1 MPQTEKRRRDNG
13 GRYRPVSPAEQAPQ
27 HPAEGVAGR
36 RKRCADRKH
45 HCHGSDRAG
54 RPDQSAPP
62 RSAAQANLLPAEP
75 GPPGDRQ
82 EHGGTGRP
90 EHQRR
95 MRHPDI
101 DHVDD
106 REKGDY
112 DGNCPAKAPRRLAG
126 CFRHASPLPAAREN
140 ADESRAHS
148 VTRWRNQAYPRSTPI
163 CRSPKWMPGNRTGQ
177 ARTGRPS
184 PEAVPYCV
192 GRADQGTFQG
202 CHGRE
207 APAGARSWGSV
218 NCPAPASSYWEASS

>member
-27 HPAEGVAGR
+27 HPAEGDLLEHHRAQRDEQESGQQSMLPAQVVAGVAEGVAGR

-148 VTRWRNQAYPRSTPI
+148 VTRWRNLAYPWSTPI
-163 CRSPKWMPGNRTGQ
+163 CRLPAEAITYWPASRRRG
-177 ARTGRPS
+177 PS
-184 PEAVPYCV
+184 GC
-192 GRADQGTFQG
+192 DQGTAQG
-202 CHGRE
+202 PG
-207 APAGARSWGSV
+207 
-218 NCPAPASSYWEASS
+218 